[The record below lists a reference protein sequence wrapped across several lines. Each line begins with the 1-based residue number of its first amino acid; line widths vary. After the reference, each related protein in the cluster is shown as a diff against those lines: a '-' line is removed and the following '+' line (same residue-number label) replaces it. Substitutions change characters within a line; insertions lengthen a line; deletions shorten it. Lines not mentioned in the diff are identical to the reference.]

1 MMPHPTFK
9 WFTKTY
15 ADGGT
20 ERYRHGE
27 RKQLVGAVKGL
38 PGAAVHQNE
47 GRRGFIGG
55 TFAILESFL

>member
-1 MMPHPTFK
+1 MQ
-9 WFTKTY
+9 
-15 ADGGT
+15 T
-20 ERYRHGE
+20 EGQNDTDIGE